1 MPDNRISL
9 SMVDGEFCVGERVVG
24 GAIEAI
30 ASKNIETIVIDEGTA
45 VLTRA
50 LWMRKGSEVRK
61 ASGAPVSCR
70 AEKNYT

>member
-50 LWMRKGSEVRK
+50 L
-61 ASGAPVSCR
+61 
-70 AEKNYT
+70 